1 MFWDHRAAKN
11 AQPPYQRMDARKS
24 YVYYYTGVSLSG
36 AQFGCCVFTRVSATA
51 NSMLLTF
58 DFDFPYI
65 WEMNVWAVE
74 WARFIFI
81 AQFTRIFHFN
91 LMVLS
96 RILAERARQKD
107 TLWMEFMCKNY
118 QSLEDLLPP
127 RGCFVYFYSDSLSL
141 LFLAPFQH
149 SFSFIGCVYVFIL
162 IRSSVDMLLRVIF
175 HPRVLFSVTS
185 DLRFVHIHNKSK
197 CTLSKFIWY
206 LSPPFLSHSYPFST
220 SFHCIFVHVNS
231 HNYMHVCQCDA
242 ASVSVKFIFIYVQLC
257 LLIVWNGK
265 IR

>member
-1 MFWDHRAAKN
+1 MFWDHKAAKN

-36 AQFGCCVFTRVSATA
+36 AQFGWCVFTRVSATA

-185 DLRFVHIHNKSK
+185 DLRFVHIHNKTK

>member
-1 MFWDHRAAKN
+1 MFWDHKATKN

-36 AQFGCCVFTRVSATA
+36 AQFGWCVFTRISATA

-58 DFDFPYI
+58 DFDFPCI

-127 RGCFVYFYSDSLSL
+127 RGCFVYFKSDSLSL
-141 LFLAPFQH
+141 SFFLLH
-149 SFSFIGCVYVFIL
+149 SNILSVLLVVYMFLFSFVLLLICSSGWYSTREFYFRLLATWDLCTYITNRNARCRSLFDICRHRFYLIL
-162 IRSSVDMLLRVIF
+162 ILSLPHFIV
-175 HPRVLFSVTS
+175 FSFT
-185 DLRFVHIHNKSK
+185 
-197 CTLSKFIWY
+197 T
-206 LSPPFLSHSYPFST
+206 
-220 SFHCIFVHVNS
+220 
-231 HNYMHVCQCDA
+231 VCQ
-242 ASVSVKFIFIYVQLC
+242 FTQLYERLSMWRGQC
-257 LLIVWNGK
+257 IG
-265 IR
+265 